1 MWELWLTIITLARAN
16 VPGHGGTV
24 PALWKDQPIFYS
36 VTLRS
41 CLRKP
46 LDRSPRQP
54 SPMTTHSV
62 GSSTKPFTWCIV
74 ELDGVWLPLLLDT
87 AASRSLLNVS
97 TVRWLFPR
105 QVIRADAEEKN
116 GYRHAKIGMVGTTIF
131 SARSAPRLTQHSS
144 FRCQAKAA
152 TSWSST
158 CSVPSVSPSRIAWH
172 TLAATLAVT
181 LHWTGLPYCFQPQT
195 AHQT

>member
-1 MWELWLTIITLARAN
+1 M
-16 VPGHGGTV
+16 

-36 VTLRS
+36 VTLCS

-97 TVRWLFPR
+97 TVRWLFSR

-116 GYRHAKIGMVGTTIF
+116 GYRHANIGMVGTTIF
-131 SARSAPRLTQHSS
+131 SSSSKTHSAFLFQVSS
-144 FRCQAKAA
+144 QGGNLLEFDLFRALCFSITDCMAHPGSNAGCHFTLDWAA
-152 TSWSST
+152 LLLSTTNCSSNLR
-158 CSVPSVSPSRIAWH
+158 CPDSSNLYVGCP
-172 TLAATLAVT
+172 
-181 LHWTGLPYCFQPQT
+181 LHCVMS
-195 AHQT
+195 